1 MALAVYVFVLP
12 LTAEWLFNGAEK
24 VFGVSLDRGARDL
37 AYYAVLFGLVLIA
50 FWGFFGRNTRAF
62 FDRPWQVLGAAG
74 VGMAAFYGLNE
85 LVCRI
90 LGLLNAG
97 QVNLNDQAIL
107 TRLGTSPRST
117 ILMVVFWPPWW
128 RRRFSGDMCSGI
140 SGSTA
145 GARRMWFPAC
155 FSP

>member
-1 MALAVYVFVLP
+1 MTSGEKLLGGVVLAVYVFVLP
-12 LTAEWLFNGAEK
+12 LTAEWLFNGAERL
-24 VFGVSLDRGARDL
+24 FGVSLDRGLRDA

-62 FDRPWQVLGAAG
+62 FDRPWQVLGTAG
-74 VGMAAFYGLNE
+74 VGMVAFYGLNE

-117 ILMVVFWPPWW
+117 ILMGVFLAPGVEEALF
-128 RRRFSGDMCSGI
+128 RG
-140 SGSTA
+140 
-145 GARRMWFPAC
+145 
-155 FSP
+155 